1 MNCSICNRIFV
12 STLSV
17 CPSCGAMEGDS
28 IREELSLKISPVAKK
43 GQTIT
48 AKEQSLL
55 KETPVAPTSPNSVVS
70 KKQETSQIM
79 TKATSPTL
87 VEFQHKNAS
96 VPEWRLQLQNSVR
109 KRLDNNHKTDD
120 SFIETKP
127 RRTTLVTSGATALK
141 IETEEQAEP
150 DFADNPQLAKALRR
164 IEESRQKYLAAETPP
179 PIQQN
184 SVKQFPQIL
193 PGRQNEFLPKQEFS
207 NNVSNFAK
215 PNIISFT
222 NEVKV
227 GKNEVKVEKFDTNK
241 LPPLPPPAKISSSF
255 EKRPVEAKKIDIEDV
270 DIDYIDLPKIH
281 STNAPDVV
289 AYKEPEGV
297 ENIGENEEVEDFAP
311 VSLRFN
317 AALFDLLICSFLS
330 LILLSPFMLV
340 NGRFFS
346 PEGFFAFLAT
356 CSIVMFIYLTTT
368 VGFLGR
374 TFGMKLFS
382 LEIVDIEENAYP
394 TLHQAAV
401 SSSVYLL
408 SLGLGGIG
416 FLTMLLNSEKR
427 AAHDL
432 LSGTIIVKEY

>member
-1 MNCSICNRIFV
+1 MNCPSCNRILA

-17 CPSCGAMEGDS
+17 CPSCGTMVHDS
-28 IREELSLKISPVAKK
+28 VREELALKVSPVIKR
-43 GQTIT
+43 
-48 AKEQSLL
+48 EQSVN
-55 KETPVAPTSPNSVVS
+55 KETPAAPIPPNSVVS

-79 TKATSPTL
+79 TKTTSQTL
-87 VEFQHKNAS
+87 VDFQNKNAS
-96 VPEWRLQLQNSVR
+96 LPDWRLQLQNSVR
-109 KRLDNNHKTDD
+109 KRLDNHKTDD
-120 SFIETKP
+120 FVEAKP
-127 RRTTLVTSGATALK
+127 RRTTLITNGATALK
-141 IETEEQAEP
+141 AEAEEQIEHAYS
-150 DFADNPQLAKALRR
+150 ANPQLAKALKR
-164 IEESRQKYLAAETPP
+164 IEESRQKFLVSETPP
-179 PIQQN
+179 VEQN
-184 SVKQFPQIL
+184 SVKQFPRIL
-193 PGRQNEFLPKQEFS
+193 PNRSNEFLPKQENL

-215 PNIISFT
+215 PTLVPASDKI
-222 NEVKV
+222 KM
-227 GKNEVKVEKFDTNK
+227 EKFDTNK

-255 EKRPVEAKKIDIEDV
+255 DKRPIEEKKIDSEIESFVVSDAPT
-270 DIDYIDLPKIH
+270 INSPK
-281 STNAPDVV
+281 VV
-289 AYKEPEGV
+289 AYKEPEEI
-297 ENIGENEEVEDFAP
+297 ENIDENEEIEDFAP

-382 LEIVDIEENAYP
+382 LEIVDVEENAYP

-416 FLTMLLNSEKR
+416 FLPMLLNSEKR
-427 AAHDL
+427 AVHDL